1 VEDNETVPIHKQYAH
16 DIALI
21 ELSEPVDTSSPYIRT
36 ICLPL
41 TGDPQFP
48 ANNLKRSNPN
58 SVVNQGPSVDE
69 YINHADHPNIMLS
82 KFDMFNHIRR
92 FKRHQSNSVELFDV
106 ENSDQ
111 CWVTGWGDTNGKSF
125 KGILKLIL
133 VIFCIS

>member
-1 VEDNETVPIHKQYAH
+1 MEENETVPIHKQYAH

-41 TGDPQFP
+41 TSDPQFP

-58 SVVNQGPSVDE
+58 SVVNQGPSIDE
-69 YINHADHPNIMLS
+69 YISHADHPNILLS

-111 CWVTGWGDTNGKSF
+111 CWVTGWGDTNGKYF
-125 KGILKLIL
+125 NEHIQ
-133 VIFCIS
+133 